1 MRRDRFADL
10 ITVLIAAFG
19 LFIVMFGGK
28 PYLTQ
33 AVIWTALDIA
43 LAISLRFMLLVGEVN
58 LGIGAFFGFGAYTA
72 ALLSLRLGVPT
83 PAAIL
88 AAGAVACVASVPF
101 GYLTL
106 RVSGH
111 YFMLVSFALT
121 EIARLVYTKSSLLGG
136 NSGLVGIVPD
146 LAGFPYL
153 VLGICA
159 SVFAALV
166 ALERS
171 HLGRIF
177 AAISEN
183 ADIVRA
189 VGIPVAAVKLLCL
202 AISSFTAGLAGAS
215 FAFTNTVIAPGDFG
229 FLLPVFALAYVKIGG
244 DGHPLGAVL
253 GAVTLAVL
261 SQLVIGLGAE
271 DTLLYGTAI
280 VLTMLFMPRGI
291 VGLLLRPSRRRPT
304 GQRPT

>member
-1 MRRDRFADL
+1 MRRDRIADL
-10 ITVLIAAFG
+10 VTALIAALG
-19 LFIVMFGGK
+19 LFIVTFGGK

-58 LGIGAFFGFGAYTA
+58 LGVGAFFGFGAYTA
-72 ALLSLRLGVPT
+72 ALLSLRLGVPM

-88 AAGAVACVASVPF
+88 AGGVVAGVASVPF

-106 RVSGH
+106 GVSGH

-121 EIARLVYTKSSLLGG
+121 EIARLVYTRSPLLGG

-146 LAGFPYL
+146 LPGFPYL
-153 VLGICA
+153 VLGLCA
-159 SVFAALV
+159 TVFAALV

-189 VGIPVAAVKLLCL
+189 VGIPVTSVKLLCL
-202 AISSFTAGLAGAS
+202 VISAFAAGLIGAC
-215 FAFTNTVIAPGDFG
+215 FAYTNTVIAPGDFG

-244 DGHPLGAVL
+244 DSYPLGAVL
-253 GAVTLAVL
+253 GAVTLSVL
-261 SQLVIGLGAE
+261 AQLVIGLGAE
-271 DTLLYGTAI
+271 DTLLYGAAI
-280 VLTMLFMPRGI
+280 VLTMLFMPRGM
-291 VGLLLRPSRRRPT
+291 VGLLFRPSRRRRAP
-304 GQRPT
+304 